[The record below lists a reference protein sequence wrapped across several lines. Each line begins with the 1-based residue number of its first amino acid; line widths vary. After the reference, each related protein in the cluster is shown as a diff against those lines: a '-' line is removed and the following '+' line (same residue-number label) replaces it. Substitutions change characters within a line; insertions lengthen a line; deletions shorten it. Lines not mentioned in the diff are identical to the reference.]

1 MQKKQLESV
10 EQEKVFVIDI
20 QLNRGLIAVI
30 IAALV
35 LVAGLSYFAF
45 GMDSVSASS
54 PQAINAGTTGL
65 RQFYVSTGTKIVD
78 GANATSACA
87 DGYHMAS
94 LWEIYDTSN
103 LEYNTSLGAT
113 TDDSGQGAPNV
124 YGWVRTGWGTDTST
138 TPGRANCNAWISN
151 AIGHHGTVIMPE
163 PVWQNV
169 TGIPAWFTTVS
180 TCNIKFGVWCIED

>member
-54 PQAINAGTTGL
+54 PQAVAAGPTGL
-65 RQFYVSTGTKIVD
+65 RQFYISTGTNIVD

-87 DGYHMAS
+87 AGYHMAS

-103 LEYNTSLGAT
+103 LEYNTSLGAF
-113 TDDSGQGAPNV
+113 TDDNGQGPPNLF
-124 YGWVRTGWGTDTST
+124 GWVRTGWGADTST
-138 TPGRANCNAWISN
+138 TAGRANCNAWKSDHSGSN
-151 AIGHHGTVIMPE
+151 GTVVMLE
-163 PVWQNV
+163 PDWENV
-169 TGIPAWFTTVS
+169 TGIPTWYSSVKSCDKTTPVY
-180 TCNIKFGVWCIED
+180 CIED